1 MNPTSGQTAYRL
13 PWLRE
18 YGEFMRTLWRIIAG
32 LFRWSWRVLN
42 FIREFI
48 LNLFLIVLIL
58 AGVGIWLQLSSASS
72 SEPVQQ
78 GALKV
83 DLSGVLVDKPSV
95 SNRLS
100 RISRQLLGASSDR
113 LQENSLFDVVD
124 AIRQAKSDKN
134 ITGMVLDLRDF
145 AGGDQP
151 SLQYVGKALREFRD
165 AGKPIFALGDSY
177 SQAQYYL
184 ASYATKVYLSPQG
197 TVDLHGFATNGLYY
211 KSLLDKLKV
220 SSHVF
225 RVGTYKSA
233 VEPFLRDDMS
243 PEARD
248 ADGRWVGQ
256 LWQNYLNTV
265 SANRQIT
272 PQQLFPGAAGIISG
286 LQAVQGD
293 TAKYA
298 LDNKLVDV
306 LDSRAAAD
314 RELVKT
320 FGWDKASNDYR
331 NVSIYDYNV
340 KQPTQQDGNIA
351 VILASG
357 AIMDGEESAG
367 NVGGDTTAAQIR
379 DARLDDKIK
388 AIVLRVNSPGG
399 SVTASEAIR
408 EELAAAHDAGKPV
421 VVSMGGMAASGGYWI
436 STPADYIVAAPS
448 TLTGSI
454 GIFGVINTVENSLSS
469 IGVHSDGVATSPL
482 ADVSTTKAL
491 PTEVQQLMQLTI
503 ENGYRNFVGLVA
515 ASRHKT
521 PQQIDAIAQ
530 GHVWTGSDAKAN
542 GLVDAL
548 GDFDDAVAKAA
559 ELAKV
564 AKPEL
569 SWYQDDPG
577 MIDLLLN
584 QMNASAQAVLPAAL
598 KVWLPAPVSE
608 VMGALQAQPGL
619 MNNLNDPQNRY
630 AFCLTC
636 GNVR

>member
-1 MNPTSGQTAYRL
+1 
-13 PWLRE
+13 
-18 YGEFMRTLWRIIAG
+18 MRTLWRIIAG

-58 AGVGIWLQLSSASS
+58 AGVGIWLQLSSANS

-100 RISRQLLGASSDR
+100 RISRELLGASSDR

-124 AIRQAKSDKN
+124 AVRQAKTDKN
-134 ITGMVLDLRDF
+134 ITGIVLDLRDF

-151 SLQYVGKALREFRD
+151 SLQYLGKSLREFRD
-165 AGKPIFALGDSY
+165 AGKPIYAIGDSY
-177 SQAQYYL
+177 SQAQYYI
-184 ASYATKVYLSPQG
+184 ASYATKIYLSPQG

-211 KSLLDKLKV
+211 KSLLEKLKV
-220 SSHVF
+220 NSHVF

-248 ADGRWVGQ
+248 ADGRWIGQ

-272 PQQLFPGAAGIISG
+272 PDQLFPGAAGVISG
-286 LQAVQGD
+286 LQAVDGD

-298 LDNKLVDV
+298 LNSKLVDV

-314 RELVKT
+314 QELVKA
-320 FGWDKASNDYR
+320 FGWDKANNDYR
-331 NVSIYDYNV
+331 NVSIYDYTV
-340 KQPTQQDGNIA
+340 KQPQQDQDGNIA
-351 VILASG
+351 VIFASG
-357 AIMDGEESAG
+357 AIMDGEETAG
-367 NVGGDTTAAQIR
+367 NVGGDTTASQIR
-379 DARLDDKIK
+379 DARLDPKIK

-399 SVTASEAIR
+399 SVSASEAIR

-454 GIFGVINTVENSLSS
+454 GIFGVINTVENSLNS
-469 IGVHSDGVATSPL
+469 IGVHTDGVATSPL
-482 ADVSTTKAL
+482 ADVATTKAL

-515 ASRHKT
+515 KSRHKT
-521 PQQIDAIAQ
+521 PEQINDIAQ

-564 AKPEL
+564 AKPQL

-584 QMNASAQAVLPAAL
+584 QMNASAQAMLPAAL
-598 KVWLPAPVSE
+598 KVWLPAPMLD
-608 VMGALQAQPGL
+608 VMSAVKEQPGL

-630 AFCLTC
+630 AFCLNC

>member
-1 MNPTSGQTAYRL
+1 
-13 PWLRE
+13 
-18 YGEFMRTLWRIIAG
+18 MRTLWRIIAG

-58 AGVGIWLQLSSASS
+58 AGVGIWMQLSSANS
-72 SEPVQQ
+72 SEPMQQ

-100 RISRQLLGASSDR
+100 RISRELLGASSDR

-124 AIRQAKSDKN
+124 AVRQAKTDKN
-134 ITGMVLDLRDF
+134 ITGIVLDLRDF

-151 SLQYVGKALREFRD
+151 SLQYLGKSLREFRD
-165 AGKPIFALGDSY
+165 AGKPIYAIGDSY
-177 SQAQYYL
+177 SQAQYYI
-184 ASYATKVYLSPQG
+184 ASYATKIYLSPQG

-211 KSLLDKLKV
+211 KSLLEKLKV
-220 SSHVF
+220 NSHVF

-248 ADGRWVGQ
+248 ADGRWIGQ

-272 PQQLFPGAAGIISG
+272 PDQLFPGAAGVISG
-286 LQAVQGD
+286 LQAVDGD

-298 LDNKLVDV
+298 LNAKLVDV

-314 RELVKT
+314 QELVKA
-320 FGWDKASNDYR
+320 FGWDKANNDYR
-331 NVSIYDYNV
+331 NVSIYDYTV
-340 KQPTQQDGNIA
+340 KQPQQDQDGNIA
-351 VILASG
+351 VIFASG
-357 AIMDGEESAG
+357 AIMDGEETAG
-367 NVGGDTTAAQIR
+367 NVGGDTTASQIR
-379 DARLDDKIK
+379 DARLDPKIK

-399 SVTASEAIR
+399 SVSASEAIR

-469 IGVHSDGVATSPL
+469 IGVHTDGVATSPL
-482 ADVSTTKAL
+482 ADVATTKAL

-515 ASRHKT
+515 KSRHKT
-521 PQQIDAIAQ
+521 PEQINDIAQ

-564 AKPEL
+564 AKPQL

-584 QMNASAQAVLPAAL
+584 QMNASAQAMLPAAL
-598 KVWLPAPVSE
+598 KVWLPAPMLD
-608 VMGALQAQPGL
+608 VMSAVKDQPGL

-630 AFCLTC
+630 AFCLNC